1 MTQDIERLEHLTAPT
16 AEEQINPLVQ
26 SKRDSRRRQ
35 AKELKEK
42 AEDKKRKNGKRKTA
56 DRLMLSDPE
65 LQDGNTDEHADEQ
78 TDEHVDEYAKDHS
91 KAENVPPPDAPD
103 DDEELNKD
111 TSDGHIDLKA

>member
-16 AEEQINPLVQ
+16 PEEQINPLVQ

-42 AEDKKRKNGKRKTA
+42 ADDKKRKNGKKKTA

-65 LQDGNTDEHADEQ
+65 LQDGNTDEHAER
-78 TDEHVDEYAKDHS
+78 VDEYAKEDS
-91 KAENVPPPDAPD
+91 KAENVPPPD

-111 TSDGHIDLKA
+111 TSDGHVDLKA